1 MTGACTPM
9 RNLVAVILATTLSAC
24 VTEPV
29 VVIGKDGQ
37 TLKGTSTARISGN
50 GSFTLTDGTLTCGG
64 NYNSMSGEVTIN
76 IPVLCSDGRKGF
88 AVVTRE
94 SSGLSGHGTVKMND
108 GFDWSF
114 IFGPAAASF

>member
-1 MTGACTPM
+1 
-9 RNLVAVILATTLSAC
+9 VILATTLSAC
-24 VTEPV
+24 AVTEPV
-29 VVIGKDGQ
+29 LVIGKDGQ

-50 GSFTLTDGTLTCGG
+50 GSFTVTDGKLTCGG
-64 NYNSMSGEVTIN
+64 NYNSVSGEITIN

-108 GFDWSF
+108 GSDWSF
-114 IFGPAAASF
+114 IFGSAAASL